1 MNLEII
7 HNFEKFLENRGYSP
21 QTIHAYTKALEQ
33 APDSWNVTETQ
44 LLYEHIN
51 YALADNNQTFS
62 PSTRHNIG
70 PASSLLFQMQTGEV
84 FRNYDRNQK
93 YKTTRHKEL
102 LEEFFKYST
111 EFKHITSMSATAE
124 CHHISVFLDSLDSI
138 PSDWSML
145 TAEDIKQYI
154 CTVFQNIKA
163 SSIGRYITSLRNFF
177 RFLEY
182 KGYVIN
188 RSVLELPLTSADW
201 QKSNVPIILTSD
213 EEKRLRFHYKNDEEM
228 GIRNNI
234 IIRLMLDLGLRCS
247 EIPNIML
254 SDIKW
259 ANALIR
265 IHSTKNNHVR
275 QLPLSAEL
283 GKLLE
288 EYILRY
294 RPSVPD
300 EKHLLLRKYVIRYTC
315 MSRENVRYVIR
326 NAFEKE
332 HITGYWKGTHA
343 LRRTAASK
351 IFNNGTGLKL
361 TADILGHESLDST
374 KAYIKVDFEH
384 LKAVAAPWPGGDC
397 DGK

>member
-51 YALADNNQTFS
+51 YTLADNNQTFS

-145 TAEDIKQYI
+145 TAEDIKQYV

-300 EKHLLLRKYVIRYTC
+300 EKHLLLRKYVNRYTC

-326 NAFEKE
+326 NAFERE

>member
-51 YALADNNQTFS
+51 YTLADNNQTFS

-70 PASSLLFQMQTGEV
+70 SASSLLFQMQTGEV

-145 TAEDIKQYI
+145 TAEDIKQYV

-300 EKHLLLRKYVIRYTC
+300 EKHLLLRKYVNRYTC

-384 LKAVAAPWPGGDC
+384 LKAVVAPWPGGDC

>member
-51 YALADNNQTFS
+51 YTLADNNQTFS

-84 FRNYDRNQK
+84 FRNYDRKQK

-300 EKHLLLRKYVIRYTC
+300 EKHLLLRKYVNRYTC

>member
-33 APDSWNVTETQ
+33 ASDSWNVTETQ

-51 YALADNNQTFS
+51 YTLADNNQTFS

-70 PASSLLFQMQTGEV
+70 SASSLLFQMQTGEV

-145 TAEDIKQYI
+145 TAEDIKQYV

-182 KGYVIN
+182 KGL
-188 RSVLELPLTSADW
+188 SW
-201 QKSNVPIILTSD
+201 
-213 EEKRLRFHYKNDEEM
+213 RLYYCNFSH
-228 GIRNNI
+228 
-234 IIRLMLDLGLRCS
+234 
-247 EIPNIML
+247 
-254 SDIKW
+254 
-259 ANALIR
+259 
-265 IHSTKNNHVR
+265 
-275 QLPLSAEL
+275 
-283 GKLLE
+283 
-288 EYILRY
+288 
-294 RPSVPD
+294 
-300 EKHLLLRKYVIRYTC
+300 
-315 MSRENVRYVIR
+315 
-326 NAFEKE
+326 
-332 HITGYWKGTHA
+332 
-343 LRRTAASK
+343 
-351 IFNNGTGLKL
+351 
-361 TADILGHESLDST
+361 
-374 KAYIKVDFEH
+374 
-384 LKAVAAPWPGGDC
+384 
-397 DGK
+397 

>member
-7 HNFEKFLENRGYSP
+7 HNFEKFLGNKGYSP
-21 QTIHAYTKALEQ
+21 RTIHTYMKALEQ
-33 APDSWNVTETQ
+33 APDSWNVTEPQ
-44 LLYEHIN
+44 LLYEHII
-51 YALADNNQTFS
+51 YTLTDNNQTFS

-84 FRNYDRNQK
+84 FRNYDRIQK
-93 YKTTRHKEL
+93 NKTTRNKEL

-111 EFKHITSMSATAE
+111 EFKRITNMSATAE
-124 CHHISVFLDSLDSI
+124 CHHISVFLDSLDII
-138 PSDWSML
+138 PNDWSML
-145 TAEDIKQYI
+145 TAEDINQYV
-154 CTVFQNIKA
+154 CTAFQNIKA

-188 RSVLELPLTSADW
+188 RSVLELPLTSANW

-259 ANALIR
+259 ANALIE
-265 IHSTKNNHVR
+265 IHDTKNNHVR

-288 EYILRY
+288 EYILCY
-294 RPSVPD
+294 RPSVSD
-300 EKHLLLRKYVIRYTC
+300 EKHLLLRMYVNRYTC

-332 HITGYWKGTHA
+332 HITGYWKGAHA

-384 LKAVAAPWPGGDC
+384 LKAVAAPWPGGDY

>member
-300 EKHLLLRKYVIRYTC
+300 EKHLLLRKYVNRYTC

>member
-163 SSIGRYITSLRNFF
+163 SSIGRYFTSLRNFF

-300 EKHLLLRKYVIRYTC
+300 EKHLLLRKYVNRYTC

>member
-7 HNFEKFLENRGYSP
+7 HNFEKFLRNKGYSP
-21 QTIHAYTKALEQ
+21 QTIHTYTKALEQ
-33 APDSWNVTETQ
+33 VPDSWNVTEPQ

-51 YALADNNQTFS
+51 YTLTDNNQTFS

-70 PASSLLFQMQTGEV
+70 PASSLFFQMQTGEV
-84 FRNYDRNQK
+84 FRNYNRNQK
-93 YKTTRHKEL
+93 YKTTRNKEL

-111 EFKHITSMSATAE
+111 EFKHITSMSAIAE
-124 CHHISVFLDSLDSI
+124 CHHISVFLDSLDVI
-138 PSDWSML
+138 PNDWSIL
-145 TAEDIKQYI
+145 TAEDINQYV

-188 RSVLELPLTSADW
+188 SSVLELPLTSADW

-213 EEKRLRFHYKNDEEM
+213 EEKRLRFHYKNDEER

-259 ANALIR
+259 ANALIQ
-265 IHSTKNNHVR
+265 IHSTKNNQVR

-300 EKHLLLRKYVIRYTC
+300 EKHLLLRKYVNRYTC

-351 IFNNGTGLKL
+351 IFYNGTGLKL

>member
-51 YALADNNQTFS
+51 YTRADNNQTFS

-145 TAEDIKQYI
+145 TAEDIKQYV

-300 EKHLLLRKYVIRYTC
+300 EKHLLLRKYVNRYTC

>member
-51 YALADNNQTFS
+51 YTLADNNQTFS

-70 PASSLLFQMQTGEV
+70 SASSLLFQMQTGEV

-145 TAEDIKQYI
+145 TAEDIKQYV

-254 SDIKW
+254 NDIKW

-300 EKHLLLRKYVIRYTC
+300 EKHLLLRKYVNRYTC

-332 HITGYWKGTHA
+332 RITGYWKGTHA

>member
-1 MNLEII
+1 MNPEII
-7 HNFEKFLENRGYSP
+7 NNFEKFLENKGYSP
-21 QTIHAYTKALEQ
+21 QTIHSYTKALTQ
-33 APDSWNVTETQ
+33 APDSWNVTDPQ

-51 YALADNNQTFS
+51 HTLTDNNQTFS
-62 PSTRHNIG
+62 PYTRHNIG
-70 PASSLLFQMQTGEV
+70 PASSLLFQMQTGKV

-93 YKTTRHKEL
+93 YKTTRNKEL

-124 CHHISVFLDSLDSI
+124 CHHISVFLDSLDII
-138 PSDWSML
+138 PNDWSRL
-145 TAEDIKQYI
+145 AAEDIKRYV

-228 GIRNNI
+228 GIHNNI

-259 ANALIR
+259 ANALIQ
-265 IHSTKNNHVR
+265 IHDTKNNHVR
-275 QLPLSAEL
+275 QLPLSTEL
-283 GKLLE
+283 GNLLE

-294 RPSVPD
+294 RPSIPG
-300 EKHLLLRKYVIRYTC
+300 EKHLLLRKYVNRYTC
-315 MSRENVRYVIR
+315 MNRENVRYVIR

-384 LKAVAAPWPGGDC
+384 LRAVAAPWPGGDC

>member
-1 MNLEII
+1 MNPEII
-7 HNFEKFLENRGYSP
+7 YNFEKFLKNKGYAP
-21 QTIHAYTKALEQ
+21 QTIHTYTKALEQ
-33 APDSWNVTETQ
+33 APDSWNVTDPQ

-51 YALADNNQTFS
+51 HTLTDNNQTFS

-93 YKTTRHKEL
+93 YKTTRNKEL

-138 PSDWSML
+138 PDDWSML
-145 TAEDIKQYI
+145 TAEDIKQYV

-254 SDIKW
+254 RDIKW
-259 ANALIR
+259 TNALIQ
-265 IHSTKNNHVR
+265 IHDTKNNHVR

-294 RPSVPD
+294 RPSVPS
-300 EKHLLLRKYVIRYTC
+300 EKHLLLRKYVNRYTC

>member
-51 YALADNNQTFS
+51 YTLADNNQTFS

-70 PASSLLFQMQTGEV
+70 SASSLLFQMQTGEV

-102 LEEFFKYST
+102 LEEFFKYPT

-145 TAEDIKQYI
+145 TAEDIKQYV

-234 IIRLMLDLGLRCS
+234 V
-247 EIPNIML
+247 
-254 SDIKW
+254 SD
-259 ANALIR
+259 
-265 IHSTKNNHVR
+265 
-275 QLPLSAEL
+275 E
-283 GKLLE
+283 
-288 EYILRY
+288 
-294 RPSVPD
+294 
-300 EKHLLLRKYVIRYTC
+300 
-315 MSRENVRYVIR
+315 
-326 NAFEKE
+326 
-332 HITGYWKGTHA
+332 
-343 LRRTAASK
+343 
-351 IFNNGTGLKL
+351 
-361 TADILGHESLDST
+361 
-374 KAYIKVDFEH
+374 
-384 LKAVAAPWPGGDC
+384 
-397 DGK
+397 

>member
-1 MNLEII
+1 MNQEII
-7 HNFEKFLENRGYSP
+7 YNFKRFLENKGYSP
-21 QTIHAYTKALEQ
+21 QTIHTYAKALEK
-33 APDSWNVTETQ
+33 APDSWNVTDSQ

-51 YALADNNQTFS
+51 HTLTDNKQTFT
-62 PSTRHNIG
+62 PTTKHNIG
-70 PASSLLFQMQTGEV
+70 PTSSLLFQMQTGKS
-84 FRNYDRNQK
+84 FRNYDRYQK
-93 YKTTRHKEL
+93 YKTVRNKEL
-102 LEEFFKYST
+102 IKEFFKYST
-111 EFKHITSMSATAE
+111 EFKHMTNMSATAE
-124 CHHISVFLDSLDSI
+124 CHHILAFLDSLDTI
-138 PSDWSML
+138 PNDWSML
-145 TAEDIKQYI
+145 TSEDINHYV
-154 CTVFQNIKA
+154 CTVFQNLKA

-182 KGYVIN
+182 KGFVIN

-201 QKSNVPIILTSD
+201 QKSNVPITLTSD
-213 EEKRLRFHYKNDEEM
+213 EENRLRFHYKNDDEM

-234 IIRLMLDLGLRCS
+234 IIRLMLNLGLRCS

-259 ANALIR
+259 TNALIQ
-265 IHSTKNNHVR
+265 IHNTKNNHIR
-275 QLPLSAEL
+275 QLPLSVEL
-283 GKLLE
+283 GTLLE

-294 RPSVPD
+294 RPSLPD
-300 EKHLLLRKYVIRYTC
+300 EKHLLLRKYVNQYTS

-332 HITGYWKGTHA
+332 RITGYWKGTHA

-374 KAYIKVDFEH
+374 KSYIKVDFEY
-384 LKAVAAPWPGGDC
+384 LKGVAASWPGGDY

>member
-1 MNLEII
+1 MNPEII
-7 HNFEKFLENRGYSP
+7 YSFEKFLENKGYSP
-21 QTIHAYTKALEQ
+21 QTIRTYTKALEQ
-33 APDSWNVTETQ
+33 APDSWNVTEPQ

-51 YALADNNQTFS
+51 HTLNDNHQTFT

-93 YKTTRHKEL
+93 YKTIRNKEL

-124 CHHISVFLDSLDSI
+124 CHHISAFLDSLDFI
-138 PSDWSML
+138 PNDWSML
-145 TAEDIKQYI
+145 IAEDIKQYV
-154 CTVFQNIKA
+154 CTFFQNLKA

-188 RSVLELPLTSADW
+188 KSVFELPLTSADW

-213 EEKRLRFHYKNDEEM
+213 EENRLRFHYKDDEEM

-259 ANALIR
+259 TNALIQ
-265 IHSTKNNHVR
+265 IHDTKNNHVR

-294 RPSVPD
+294 RPSVPS
-300 EKHLLLRKYVIRYTC
+300 EKHLLLRKYVNQYTC

-332 HITGYWKGTHA
+332 QITGYWKGTHA

-361 TADILGHESLDST
+361 TADILGHDSLDST

-384 LKAVAAPWPGGDC
+384 LRAVAPPWPGGDC
-397 DGK
+397 NGK

>member
-1 MNLEII
+1 
-7 HNFEKFLENRGYSP
+7 
-21 QTIHAYTKALEQ
+21 
-33 APDSWNVTETQ
+33 
-44 LLYEHIN
+44 
-51 YALADNNQTFS
+51 
-62 PSTRHNIG
+62 
-70 PASSLLFQMQTGEV
+70 MQTGEV

-93 YKTTRHKEL
+93 YKTTRNKEL

-124 CHHISVFLDSLDSI
+124 CHHISVFLDSLDII
-138 PSDWSML
+138 PNDWSML
-145 TAEDIKQYI
+145 TAEDINQYV

-188 RSVLELPLTSADW
+188 KSVLELPLTSADW

-213 EEKRLRFHYKNDEEM
+213 EEKRLRFHYRNDEEI

-259 ANALIR
+259 ANALIQ
-265 IHSTKNNHVR
+265 IHGTKNNHVR

-300 EKHLLLRKYVIRYTC
+300 EKHLLLRKYVNRYTC

-332 HITGYWKGTHA
+332 YITGYWKGTHA

-384 LKAVAAPWPGGDC
+384 LKVVAAPWPGGDC

>member
-44 LLYEHIN
+44 LLYEHVN

-300 EKHLLLRKYVIRYTC
+300 EKHLLLRKYVNRYTC

>member
-51 YALADNNQTFS
+51 YTLADNNQTFS

-93 YKTTRHKEL
+93 YKTARHKEL

-145 TAEDIKQYI
+145 TAEDIKQYV

-300 EKHLLLRKYVIRYTC
+300 EKHLLLRKYVNRYTC

-326 NAFEKE
+326 NAFERE

>member
-1 MNLEII
+1 MNPEII
-7 HNFEKFLENRGYSP
+7 YTFEKFLENKGYSP
-21 QTIHAYTKALEQ
+21 QTIHTYMKALEQ
-33 APDSWNVTETQ
+33 APDSWNVTDSQ

-51 YALADNNQTFS
+51 RTLTNNNQTFS
-62 PSTRHNIG
+62 PATRHNIG
-70 PASSLLFQMQTGEV
+70 PVSSLFFQMQTGEI
-84 FRNYDRNQK
+84 FKNYDRNQK
-93 YKTTRHKEL
+93 YKTVRNKEL
-102 LEEFFKYST
+102 LEEFFRYST
-111 EFKHITSMSATAE
+111 EFKHITDISATAE
-124 CHHISVFLDSLDSI
+124 CHHISAFLDSLDSI
-138 PSDWSML
+138 PNDWSML
-145 TAEDIKQYI
+145 TAEDINHYV
-154 CTVFQNIKA
+154 CTMFHTLKA

-182 KGYVIN
+182 KGHVIN

-213 EEKRLRFHYKNDEEM
+213 EENRLRFHYKNDDEK
-228 GIRNNI
+228 GLRNNKI
-234 IIRLMLDLGLRCS
+234 FRLMLDLGLRCS
-247 EIPNIML
+247 EIPNIEL
-254 SDIKW
+254 GDIKW
-259 ANALIR
+259 TNALLQ
-265 IHSTKNNHVR
+265 IHDTKNNHVR

-288 EYILRY
+288 EYILLY
-294 RPSVPD
+294 RPFIPS
-300 EKHLLLRKYVIRYTC
+300 EKHLLLRKYVNQYTC

-332 HITGYWKGTHA
+332 QITGYWKGTHA

>member
-1 MNLEII
+1 
-7 HNFEKFLENRGYSP
+7 
-21 QTIHAYTKALEQ
+21 
-33 APDSWNVTETQ
+33 
-44 LLYEHIN
+44 
-51 YALADNNQTFS
+51 
-62 PSTRHNIG
+62 
-70 PASSLLFQMQTGEV
+70 MQTGEV

-93 YKTTRHKEL
+93 YKTIRNKEL

-124 CHHISVFLDSLDSI
+124 CHHISAFLDSLDFI
-138 PSDWSML
+138 PNDWSML
-145 TAEDIKQYI
+145 TAEDIKQYV
-154 CTVFQNIKA
+154 CTFFQNLKA

-188 RSVLELPLTSADW
+188 KSVLELPLTSADW

-213 EEKRLRFHYKNDEEM
+213 EENRLRFHYKDDEEM

-259 ANALIR
+259 TNALIQ
-265 IHSTKNNHVR
+265 IHDTKNNHVR

-294 RPSVPD
+294 RPSVPS
-300 EKHLLLRKYVIRYTC
+300 EKHLLLRKYVNQYTC

-326 NAFEKE
+326 NAFAKE

-384 LKAVAAPWPGGDC
+384 LRAVAAPWPGGDC
-397 DGK
+397 NGK

>member
-7 HNFEKFLENRGYSP
+7 HNFEKFLENKGYSP
-21 QTIHAYTKALEQ
+21 QTIHTYAKALEQ
-33 APDSWNVTETQ
+33 APDSWNATDPQ

-51 YALADNNQTFS
+51 QTLLADNQSFTS
-62 PSTRHNIG
+62 AVRHNIG
-70 PASSLLFQMQTGEV
+70 PASSLLFLMQTGES
-84 FRNYDRNQK
+84 FRNYDREKK
-93 YKTTRHKEL
+93 YSTIRNKEL

-111 EFKHITSMSATAE
+111 EFKHITTVSAMAE
-124 CHHISVFLDSLDSI
+124 CHHISVFLDSLNSI
-138 PSDWSML
+138 PNDWSIL
-145 TAEDIKQYI
+145 TANDISHYV
-154 CTVFQNIKA
+154 CTVFQNLKS

-182 KGYVIN
+182 KGHVIN
-188 RSVLELPLTSADW
+188 NSVLELPLTSADW
-201 QKSNVPIILTSD
+201 QKSNVPITLTSD
-213 EEKRLRFHYKNDEEM
+213 EENRLRFHYKNNNET

-234 IIRLMLDLGLRCS
+234 IMRLMLDLGLRCS

-254 SDIKW
+254 NDIKW
-259 ANALIR
+259 TNALIQ
-265 IHSTKNNHVR
+265 IHDTKNNHIR

-283 GKLLE
+283 GQLLE
-288 EYILRY
+288 EYLLRY
-294 RPSVPD
+294 RPSTTD
-300 EKHLLLRKYVIRYTC
+300 ENHLLLRKYVNQYTC

-326 NAFEKE
+326 SAFEKE
-332 HITGYWKGTHA
+332 NITGYWKGTHA

-384 LKAVAAPWPGGDC
+384 LKAVTVPWPGGDS

>member
-1 MNLEII
+1 
-7 HNFEKFLENRGYSP
+7 
-21 QTIHAYTKALEQ
+21 
-33 APDSWNVTETQ
+33 
-44 LLYEHIN
+44 
-51 YALADNNQTFS
+51 
-62 PSTRHNIG
+62 
-70 PASSLLFQMQTGEV
+70 
-84 FRNYDRNQK
+84 
-93 YKTTRHKEL
+93 
-102 LEEFFKYST
+102 
-111 EFKHITSMSATAE
+111 
-124 CHHISVFLDSLDSI
+124 
-138 PSDWSML
+138 ML
-145 TAEDIKQYI
+145 TAEDINQYI

-182 KGYVIN
+182 KEYVIN

-201 QKSNVPIILTSD
+201 QKSNVPIILTAD

-228 GIRNNI
+228 GILNNI

-254 SDIKW
+254 SVIKW
-259 ANALIR
+259 TNALIQ
-265 IHSTKNNHVR
+265 IHNTKNNHVR
-275 QLPLSAEL
+275 QLHLSAEL

-294 RPSVPD
+294 RPSVSD
-300 EKHLLLRKYVIRYTC
+300 EKHLLLRKYVNQYTC

-384 LKAVAAPWPGGDC
+384 LKAVVVPWPGGDC